1 MVVVGQAGS
10 VVLHDEV
17 LTTDNTT
24 IGRDIE
30 TDAVVHKEKDF
41 ISLLSCTPS
50 ECSSNK

>member
-17 LTTDNTT
+17 LTTV
-24 IGRDIE
+24 GRDIE